1 MLTLSLYLIFCVSF
15 LFDIVYDLKDQVAFE
30 HIVHEFILLA
40 LALALTAA
48 IHQAYLIRDERK
60 KLVKAQQQ
68 LVETTNSYLSWKA
81 KSRHSAQQ
89 IRQAID
95 LQFDEWGLSE
105 SEKDVALLLIKGL
118 SMKEI
123 ADIRGTHDK
132 TVRQQATQIY
142 KKAELQGRQEL
153 AAFFLEDIVAS
164 PDV

>member
-1 MLTLSLYLIFCVSF
+1 MLSLVLYLVFSISFVVDIFFDLNEKVAFEHVLHEFLLLTLSLSAAIY
-15 LFDIVYDLKDQVAFE
+15 QT
-30 HIVHEFILLA
+30 ILLSR
-40 LALALTAA
+40 
-48 IHQAYLIRDERK
+48 QK
-60 KLVKAQQQ
+60 KKIVEVQEQ

-95 LQFDEWGLSE
+95 LQFDEWGLSP
-105 SEKDVALLLIKGL
+105 SEKDVALFLVKGL

-123 ADIRGTHDK
+123 ANIRETQDK

-142 KKAELQGRQEL
+142 KKADVGGRQEL

-164 PDV
+164 PDS